1 MKKIL
6 IALAMS
12 GFVYCSA
19 EAQTDTKKN
28 CGTTSNQVCSRSS
41 GNNISCYKT
50 KYAENFKV
58 CKNDNGYF
66 ICCETPDGN
75 NATHPVNTAVAANEY
90 RDDYYNGQQD
100 GTNQS
105 NLNLRAP
112 MSQSYPE
119 YGQNASASY
128 EGYYQPNPGKIK
140 VCYGGNNVAK
150 LTRAPWEGC
159 ASPEN
164 DGPDKN
170 IQRNPNAMAP
180 ETK

>member
-19 EAQTDTKKN
+19 EAQTDSKKN
-28 CGTTSNQVCSRSS
+28 CGVTSDQVCRRSS
-41 GNNISCYKT
+41 GNSISCYKT

-58 CKNDNGYF
+58 CKNENGYF

-75 NATHPVNTAVAANEY
+75 NATHPVNTAVVVNEY
-90 RDDYYNGQQD
+90 RDDYDNGQQQQNA
-100 GTNQS
+100 NQD
-105 NLNLRAP
+105 NNMRAP
-112 MSQSYPE
+112 MSQSYLE
-119 YGQNASASY
+119 YSQNASASY
-128 EGYYQPNPGKIK
+128 EGYYPKGKMK
-140 VCYGGNNVAK
+140 VCYGGNNVAR

-159 ASPEN
+159 PSPEN
-164 DGPDKN
+164 DGSDKN

>member
-19 EAQTDTKKN
+19 EAQTDNKKN
-28 CGTTSNQVCSRSS
+28 CETTSNQVCRRSS

-58 CKNDNGYF
+58 CKNENGYF
-66 ICCETPDGN
+66 ICCETPDGG
-75 NATHPVNTAVAANEY
+75 NATHPVNTTVAVNEF
-90 RDDYYNGQQD
+90 RDDYNAGQPQYANQD
-100 GTNQS
+100 YTM
-105 NLNLRAP
+105 RAP
-112 MSQSYPE
+112 VSQSFLE
-119 YGQNASASY
+119 YSQNASASY
-128 EGYYQPNPGKIK
+128 EGYYATPKGKMK

-159 ASPEN
+159 PSPEN